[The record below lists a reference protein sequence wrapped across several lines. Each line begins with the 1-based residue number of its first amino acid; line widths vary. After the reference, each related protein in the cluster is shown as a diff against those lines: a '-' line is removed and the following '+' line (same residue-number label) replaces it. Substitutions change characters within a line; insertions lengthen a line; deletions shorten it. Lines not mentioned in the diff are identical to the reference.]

1 MGLRGG
7 VEEERGEKG
16 RNMNLINKQ
25 QQQQGKEG
33 K

>member
-1 MGLRGG
+1 
-7 VEEERGEKG
+7 VEEEERGEKG

-25 QQQQGKEG
+25 QQQGKEG